1 MLQGELRAETRLE
14 NLLVSDERTGMT
26 REARPGEAGAKK
38 AALVS
43 TPLLVRDG
51 LTLADVRLETG
62 RRHQIRVQHLLAGLP
77 LWGDARYGGGR
88 PGQQIALWAHS
99 LTFEHPTLKTPVA
112 IESLPPPRARGENS
126 RSTRRKTHPNTQ
138 RSVLM
143 FDLFLDSLLDGLK
156 DGAWS
161 LPVLF
166 VAYLLM
172 ELLERSQKL
181 NEEILHGYS
190 HRAGPLL
197 GGLLGVAPQCGISG
211 AAATLFSTGSVTVG
225 TMLAVFF
232 ATSDEMLPIM
242 LSSVADGDIR
252 LSSIL
257 LIVPWARRAAG
268 RGAGLSGQD
277 LLLTKYIRSQKNIHG
292 FCEREHCACDEEEGS
307 VFVSALKHTLKIA
320 VMLIAVNV
328 VLNFVLGMIGVERL
342 SGSVLN
348 RPFIGEILLALVGLI
363 PNCSVS
369 VVITESYLSGLIGL
383 GGLFAGLLCNAGIG
397 LLVLFR
403 TNKNLKENL
412 VITSTLYGLS
422 AAAGIVIT
430 LVSGLL

>member
-1 MLQGELRAETRLE
+1 
-14 NLLVSDERTGMT
+14 
-26 REARPGEAGAKK
+26 
-38 AALVS
+38 
-43 TPLLVRDG
+43 
-51 LTLADVRLETG
+51 
-62 RRHQIRVQHLLAGLP
+62 
-77 LWGDARYGGGR
+77 
-88 PGQQIALWAHS
+88 
-99 LTFEHPTLKTPVA
+99 
-112 IESLPPPRARGENS
+112 
-126 RSTRRKTHPNTQ
+126 
-138 RSVLM
+138 M

-190 HRAGPLL
+190 HKAGPLL
-197 GGLLGVAPQCGISG
+197 GGLLGVVPQCGISG

-257 LIVPWARRAAG
+257 LIVLGKAALG
-268 RGAGLSGQD
+268 VALGYLAD

-383 GGLFAGLLCNAGIG
+383 GGLFAGLLSNAGIG

-412 VITSTLYGLS
+412 VITSTLYGMS

>member
-1 MLQGELRAETRLE
+1 
-14 NLLVSDERTGMT
+14 
-26 REARPGEAGAKK
+26 
-38 AALVS
+38 
-43 TPLLVRDG
+43 
-51 LTLADVRLETG
+51 
-62 RRHQIRVQHLLAGLP
+62 
-77 LWGDARYGGGR
+77 
-88 PGQQIALWAHS
+88 
-99 LTFEHPTLKTPVA
+99 
-112 IESLPPPRARGENS
+112 
-126 RSTRRKTHPNTQ
+126 
-138 RSVLM
+138 M

-197 GGLLGVAPQCGISG
+197 GGLLGVVPQCGISG

-257 LIVPWARRAAG
+257 LIVLGKAALG
-268 RGAGLSGQD
+268 VALGYLAD

-348 RPFIGEILLALVGLI
+348 RPVIGEILLALVGLI
-363 PNCSVS
+363 PNCSVT

-383 GGLFAGLLCNAGIG
+383 GGLFAGLLSNAGIG

>member
-1 MLQGELRAETRLE
+1 
-14 NLLVSDERTGMT
+14 
-26 REARPGEAGAKK
+26 
-38 AALVS
+38 
-43 TPLLVRDG
+43 
-51 LTLADVRLETG
+51 
-62 RRHQIRVQHLLAGLP
+62 
-77 LWGDARYGGGR
+77 
-88 PGQQIALWAHS
+88 
-99 LTFEHPTLKTPVA
+99 
-112 IESLPPPRARGENS
+112 
-126 RSTRRKTHPNTQ
+126 
-138 RSVLM
+138 M

-242 LSSVADGDIR
+242 LSSVADGGIR

-257 LIVPWARRAAG
+257 LIVLGKAALG
-268 RGAGLSGQD
+268 VALGYLAD

-292 FCEREHCACDEEEGS
+292 FCEREHCACDEEEGN

-383 GGLFAGLLCNAGIG
+383 GGLFAGLLSNAGIG

>member
-1 MLQGELRAETRLE
+1 
-14 NLLVSDERTGMT
+14 
-26 REARPGEAGAKK
+26 
-38 AALVS
+38 
-43 TPLLVRDG
+43 
-51 LTLADVRLETG
+51 
-62 RRHQIRVQHLLAGLP
+62 
-77 LWGDARYGGGR
+77 
-88 PGQQIALWAHS
+88 
-99 LTFEHPTLKTPVA
+99 
-112 IESLPPPRARGENS
+112 
-126 RSTRRKTHPNTQ
+126 
-138 RSVLM
+138 M

-190 HRAGPLL
+190 HKAGPLL
-197 GGLLGVAPQCGISG
+197 GGLLGVMPQCGISG

-257 LIVPWARRAAG
+257 LIVLGKAALG
-268 RGAGLSGQD
+268 VALGYLAD

-292 FCEREHCACDEEEGS
+292 FCEREHCACDEEEGN

-348 RPFIGEILLALVGLI
+348 RPVIGEILLALVGLI

-383 GGLFAGLLCNAGIG
+383 GGLFAGLLSNAGIG

-430 LVSGLL
+430 LVSGLF

>member
-1 MLQGELRAETRLE
+1 
-14 NLLVSDERTGMT
+14 
-26 REARPGEAGAKK
+26 
-38 AALVS
+38 
-43 TPLLVRDG
+43 
-51 LTLADVRLETG
+51 
-62 RRHQIRVQHLLAGLP
+62 
-77 LWGDARYGGGR
+77 
-88 PGQQIALWAHS
+88 
-99 LTFEHPTLKTPVA
+99 
-112 IESLPPPRARGENS
+112 
-126 RSTRRKTHPNTQ
+126 
-138 RSVLM
+138 M

-190 HRAGPLL
+190 HKAGPLL
-197 GGLLGVAPQCGISG
+197 GGLLGVVPQCGISG

-257 LIVPWARRAAG
+257 LIVLGKAALG
-268 RGAGLSGQD
+268 VALGYLAD

-292 FCEREHCACDEEEGS
+292 FCEREHCACDEEEGN

-348 RPFIGEILLALVGLI
+348 RPVIGEILLALVGLI

-383 GGLFAGLLCNAGIG
+383 GGLFAGLLSNAGIG

>member
-1 MLQGELRAETRLE
+1 
-14 NLLVSDERTGMT
+14 
-26 REARPGEAGAKK
+26 
-38 AALVS
+38 
-43 TPLLVRDG
+43 
-51 LTLADVRLETG
+51 
-62 RRHQIRVQHLLAGLP
+62 
-77 LWGDARYGGGR
+77 
-88 PGQQIALWAHS
+88 
-99 LTFEHPTLKTPVA
+99 
-112 IESLPPPRARGENS
+112 
-126 RSTRRKTHPNTQ
+126 
-138 RSVLM
+138 M

-190 HRAGPLL
+190 HKAGPLL
-197 GGLLGVAPQCGISG
+197 GGLLGVVPQCGISG

-242 LSSVADGDIR
+242 LPSVADGDIR

-257 LIVPWARRAAG
+257 LIVLGKAALG
-268 RGAGLSGQD
+268 VALGYLAD

-292 FCEREHCACDEEEGS
+292 FCEREHCACDEEEGN

-328 VLNFVLGMIGVERL
+328 ILNFVLGMIGVERL

-383 GGLFAGLLCNAGIG
+383 GGLFAGLLSNAGIG

>member
-1 MLQGELRAETRLE
+1 
-14 NLLVSDERTGMT
+14 
-26 REARPGEAGAKK
+26 
-38 AALVS
+38 
-43 TPLLVRDG
+43 
-51 LTLADVRLETG
+51 
-62 RRHQIRVQHLLAGLP
+62 
-77 LWGDARYGGGR
+77 
-88 PGQQIALWAHS
+88 
-99 LTFEHPTLKTPVA
+99 
-112 IESLPPPRARGENS
+112 
-126 RSTRRKTHPNTQ
+126 
-138 RSVLM
+138 M

-190 HRAGPLL
+190 HKAGPLL

-257 LIVPWARRAAG
+257 LIVLGKAALG
-268 RGAGLSGQD
+268 VALGYLAD

-292 FCEREHCACDEEEGS
+292 FCEREHCACDDEEGN

-383 GGLFAGLLCNAGIG
+383 GGLFAGLLSNAGIG

>member
-1 MLQGELRAETRLE
+1 
-14 NLLVSDERTGMT
+14 
-26 REARPGEAGAKK
+26 
-38 AALVS
+38 
-43 TPLLVRDG
+43 
-51 LTLADVRLETG
+51 
-62 RRHQIRVQHLLAGLP
+62 
-77 LWGDARYGGGR
+77 
-88 PGQQIALWAHS
+88 
-99 LTFEHPTLKTPVA
+99 
-112 IESLPPPRARGENS
+112 
-126 RSTRRKTHPNTQ
+126 
-138 RSVLM
+138 M

-190 HRAGPLL
+190 HKAGPLL
-197 GGLLGVAPQCGISG
+197 GGLLGVVPQCGISG

-257 LIVPWARRAAG
+257 LIVLGKAALG
-268 RGAGLSGQD
+268 VALGYLAD

-328 VLNFVLGMIGVERL
+328 ILNFVLGVIGVERL

-383 GGLFAGLLCNAGIG
+383 GGLFAGLLSNAGIG

>member
-1 MLQGELRAETRLE
+1 
-14 NLLVSDERTGMT
+14 
-26 REARPGEAGAKK
+26 
-38 AALVS
+38 
-43 TPLLVRDG
+43 
-51 LTLADVRLETG
+51 
-62 RRHQIRVQHLLAGLP
+62 
-77 LWGDARYGGGR
+77 
-88 PGQQIALWAHS
+88 
-99 LTFEHPTLKTPVA
+99 
-112 IESLPPPRARGENS
+112 
-126 RSTRRKTHPNTQ
+126 
-138 RSVLM
+138 M

-211 AAATLFSTGSVTVG
+211 AAATLFSTGSITVG

-257 LIVPWARRAAG
+257 LIVLGKAALG
-268 RGAGLSGQD
+268 VALGYLAD

-292 FCEREHCACDEEEGS
+292 FCEREHCACDEEEGN

-328 VLNFVLGMIGVERL
+328 VLNFVLGVIGVERL

-383 GGLFAGLLCNAGIG
+383 GGLFAGLLSNAGIG

>member
-1 MLQGELRAETRLE
+1 
-14 NLLVSDERTGMT
+14 
-26 REARPGEAGAKK
+26 
-38 AALVS
+38 
-43 TPLLVRDG
+43 
-51 LTLADVRLETG
+51 
-62 RRHQIRVQHLLAGLP
+62 
-77 LWGDARYGGGR
+77 
-88 PGQQIALWAHS
+88 
-99 LTFEHPTLKTPVA
+99 
-112 IESLPPPRARGENS
+112 
-126 RSTRRKTHPNTQ
+126 
-138 RSVLM
+138 M

-257 LIVPWARRAAG
+257 LIVLGKAALG
-268 RGAGLSGQD
+268 VALGYLAD

-383 GGLFAGLLCNAGIG
+383 GGLFAGLLSNAGIG

-430 LVSGLL
+430 LVSGIL